1 MSLKE
6 YIRKIL
12 MDYFIIVTGIMV
24 AIAVLGTNYDREAT
38 FGYEAYFSPLIF
50 GAIAVLPSLVMYS
63 GRELTLK
70 QMLIRRI
77 FHFFLLEAALLCFG
91 FLSGLFRD
99 NGAAIPFAGSVFVV
113 YLFTNIIRWVID
125 SRTADEINE
134 GLKRIHQSEDSKQ

>member
-6 YIRKIL
+6 YIRKTL
-12 MDYFIIVTGIMV
+12 MDYFIIVTGITV

-38 FGYEAYFSPLIF
+38 LGYEAYFSPLIF
-50 GAIAVLPSLVMYS
+50 GAIAVAPSLVMYS
-63 GRELTLK
+63 KRELTLK
-70 QMLIRRI
+70 QMLFRRVL
-77 FHFFLLEAALLCFG
+77 HFILLVTALLSFG

-99 NGAAIPFAGSVFVV
+99 NKAAVPFALSVFVV
-113 YLFTNIIRWVID
+113 YLFTNMIRWMID